1 MKIRLKKVTIVAE
14 SLLRPQLLKLLSAQ
28 GATGHTITLAEGSG
42 SRGVRASEWEGRNI
56 QIDTIVDQA
65 TADAL
70 MREIAARF
78 FDHFAVIAYASDV
91 EVLRGEKFVPGSPS

>member
-1 MKIRLKKVTIVAE
+1 MKVRLKKVTIVAE
-14 SLLRPQLLKLLSAQ
+14 SLLRPQLLKLLAAQ
-28 GATGHTITLAEGSG
+28 GVTGHTITLAEGSG

-56 QIDTIVDQA
+56 QIDTLVNDA

-78 FDHFAVIAYASDV
+78 FDHFAVIAYCCDV
-91 EVLRGEKFVPGSPS
+91 EVLRGEKFVPQSGS

>member
-1 MKIRLKKVTIVAE
+1 MKVRLKKVTIVAE
-14 SLLRPQLLKLLSAQ
+14 SLLRTQLLKLLASQ
-28 GATGHTITLAEGSG
+28 GVTGHTITLAEGSG

-56 QIDTIVDQA
+56 QIDTLVSDS

-78 FDHFAVIAYASDV
+78 FDHFAVIAYSCDV
-91 EVLRGEKFVPGSPS
+91 EVLRGEKFVPHTDS